1 MQLLA
6 EERGTEMPSRAAS
19 VPISLSA
26 CGSTEGHSRVPALK
40 SKQIEFS
47 LLLLLVRNGTY
58 ILVALKIPDGHCE
71 DQEKSDIYVI
81 FLGYRFIFQPAGF

>member
-26 CGSTEGHSRVPALK
+26 CGSTEGHSRVLALK

-47 LLLLLVRNGTY
+47 LLLLLGRNGTY
-58 ILVALKIPDGHCE
+58 ILVALKIADGHCE
-71 DQEKSDIYVI
+71 DQEKGDIYAI
-81 FLGYRFIFQPAGF
+81 FLDYRFIFQPVGF